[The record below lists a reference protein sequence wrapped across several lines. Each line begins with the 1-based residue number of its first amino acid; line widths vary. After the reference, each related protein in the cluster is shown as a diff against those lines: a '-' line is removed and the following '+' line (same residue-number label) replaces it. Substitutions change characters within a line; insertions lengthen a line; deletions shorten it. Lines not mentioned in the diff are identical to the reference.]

1 MTRCFEPL
9 SEQARRAPELPGVY
23 LFKDKRERVLYIG
36 KAKNLRNRLKSYFT
50 STQNLDPRRLSM
62 LKKAQSLSFIITHTE
77 LEALALEANLIKQ
90 HRPRYNILL
99 RDDKNYPYLRLS
111 IKDEWPTVE
120 VVRRIKKDGALYFG
134 PFIPASAVWDTLRF
148 IRKHF
153 HIRPCSYNLERVDR
167 PCIQYQMRRCPA
179 PCAGRITR
187 DEYMSNVREVE
198 AFLRGKKEEL
208 IKDLEQRMLQLSE
221 ELRFEEAARIRDR
234 LTAIRRA
241 FDSQKV
247 VAPELGNMDIIGI
260 HQHEAHSM
268 VNILTIRNGLLI
280 GKKDFFLK
288 NTTSSELSEL
298 LSEVIK
304 FYYSKDMLYPKRII
318 LSTQPEDRGTLQEWL
333 RQRAGH
339 RVSIAVA
346 RKSIEKKLLKMA
358 QKNAEETLKVQL
370 ESPYRKTLEE
380 LKLRLSLKRTPYSI
394 GAFDVST
401 TFGTHSVG
409 AFVWWEGGDFQREYY
424 RHIHIKT
431 VEGIDDYS
439 MMEETIKRVFKS
451 LEGLPDLVIIDG
463 GRAHLEVALRA
474 MDELLDKETEID
486 IIAVA
491 KSPDRAILRE
501 GGEIMLD
508 DGGPASLLL
517 IAIRDE
523 VHRFALSF
531 HRKIRGREF
540 LESPLERVKG
550 IGKKRRLALL
560 KHFGSIDAIRK
571 ATVEEIASVKGMN
584 RAVAER
590 LKKSLQTL

>member
-1 MTRCFEPL
+1 
-9 SEQARRAPELPGVY
+9 
-23 LFKDKRERVLYIG
+23 
-36 KAKNLRNRLKSYFT
+36 
-50 STQNLDPRRLSM
+50 
-62 LKKAQSLSFIITHTE
+62 
-77 LEALALEANLIKQ
+77 
-90 HRPRYNILL
+90 
-99 RDDKNYPYLRLS
+99 
-111 IKDEWPTVE
+111 
-120 VVRRIKKDGALYFG
+120 
-134 PFIPASAVWDTLRF
+134 
-148 IRKHF
+148 
-153 HIRPCSYNLERVDR
+153 
-167 PCIQYQMRRCPA
+167 MRRCPA

-187 DEYMSNVREVE
+187 NEYMSNVREVE

-409 AFVWWEGGDFQREYY
+409 AFVWWEGGDFQRDNY
-424 RHIHIKT
+424 RHIRIKT

-531 HRKIRGREF
+531 HRKIRGKEF

-584 RAVAER
+584 RKIAER